1 MSEALPAFQFYRETR
16 FKEVELNG
24 RKVRIPEEWEVVEL
38 GDVAEKF
45 LGGGTPSTKKPEY
58 WGGKIPWIT
67 SAIISGYYITEGEK
81 YITELGLKNSSTNI
95 VPKGHIIV
103 ATRVG
108 LGKAAITKIDVA
120 INQDLTGIILKS
132 EKIEPEYA
140 VRVITSPLV
149 ARLIIAS
156 ARGTT
161 IKGISRKELSKI
173 KLPLPPLSEQ
183 KKIAEVL
190 RTIDEAI
197 QAVDESIAKLER
209 LKKGSMER
217 LLTQGINHTRFKE
230 VELNGRKVRIPEEW
244 EVKKVEDVIIEAK
257 PGFASGKRDENGI
270 IQLRMNNI
278 TTDGRVVLDH
288 YLKVPIP
295 RNKNIEDYLLKP
307 GDVLFNNTNSVDLLG
322 KSAVFRGECD
332 FCTYS
337 NHITRIRVK
346 EDITIPEWLVYN
358 FIRLWQMKYFKQIA
372 IRHVGQAGIRKA
384 DLLAVKLPLPP
395 LEEQKKIAEILRTID
410 EAIEA
415 KRAKKEKLE
424 RMKKAVMEKL
434 LTGEIRVR

>member
-1 MSEALPAFQFYRETR
+1 M
-16 FKEVELNG
+16 
-24 RKVRIPEEWEVVEL
+24 
-38 GDVAEKF
+38 
-45 LGGGTPSTKKPEY
+45 
-58 WGGKIPWIT
+58 
-67 SAIISGYYITEGEK
+67 
-81 YITELGLKNSSTNI
+81 